1 MMLDLAINFIIGL
14 TLIGVPSYFFYR
26 IGVDTGIKRG
36 LRLQV
41 LRGWEA
47 GGAIDREEAKQPPP
61 D

>member
-1 MMLDLAINFIIGL
+1 MLNLAINFFIGL
-14 TLIGVPSYFFYR
+14 ALIGIPSYIFYR
-26 IGVDTGIKRG
+26 VGIQAGIQRG

-47 GGAIDREEAKQPPP
+47 GGAIDREEAKRPPS